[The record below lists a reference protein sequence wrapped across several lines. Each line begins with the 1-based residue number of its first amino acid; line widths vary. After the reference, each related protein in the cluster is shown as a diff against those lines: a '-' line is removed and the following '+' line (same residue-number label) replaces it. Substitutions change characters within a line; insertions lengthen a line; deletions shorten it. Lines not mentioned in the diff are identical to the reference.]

1 VKDHAEL
8 LAGRKL
14 RLMMMLMLMLM
25 LALLWRSDN

>member
-1 VKDHAEL
+1 VKDHAKL

>member
-8 LAGRKL
+8 LAGRRL
-14 RLMMMLMLMLM
+14 GLMMMLMLMLM